1 MSMPSKFKEG
11 LAALLS
17 EMPKGSAL
25 HSMNFSF
32 LPGTQFFFLTSDVR
46 STEVI
51 QSIIEYGTR
60 HSPLARNS
68 MQPGHY
74 ACLFPEYFPVE
85 KLYPLRRVIA
95 AYASLTDTK
104 TDDLSADETRDL
116 FSGGGKVLEALAS
129 VAGLDKD
136 EVIAF
141 AVKQAEEKASTGECE
156 V

>member
-11 LAALLS
+11 LAELLS
-17 EMPKGSAL
+17 EMPKGSAIN
-25 HSMNFSF
+25 SMNFSF
-32 LPGTQFFFLTSDVR
+32 LPGTQFFFLTSDAR

-74 ACLFPEYFPVE
+74 SRLFPEYFPVE

-95 AYASLTDTK
+95 GYASLIGTNLEELDV
-104 TDDLSADETRDL
+104 DETRKL
-116 FSGGGKVLEALAS
+116 FSEGGKTLEVLAS

-136 EVIAF
+136 EVIMF
-141 AVKQAEEKASTGECE
+141 AVKQAEGRTSTG
-156 V
+156 VK